1 MGTPVR
7 SETVTPPCSI
17 ATPLTLPASSLKSRR
32 NAIVVPAKPPKKT
45 PNSSSLVMLLRSPWF
60 HPSPCASSLSLTSPH
75 WVASPYVSSNPSTSR
90 TLPPERSPRPL
101 KRPPRRSELKLRKPI
116 APENTLEC
124 AAHLQSHHL
133 CRPVNEKPLHF
144 LLTLHLSLFLS
155 MLKNLVRFLL
165 SDWILLHCFHHKEV
179 RRKTKLFSLFI

>member
-1 MGTPVR
+1 MGTTPAR

-17 ATPLTLPASSLKSRR
+17 ATPPTLPASSLKSRR

-75 WVASPYVSSNPSTSR
+75 WVASPYVTCVEPSPSVSSNPSTSR

-101 KRPPRRSELKLRKPI
+101 KRPPRRSELKKLRKPI

-124 AAHLQSHHL
+124 AAHLQSHH
-133 CRPVNEKPLHF
+133 
-144 LLTLHLSLFLS
+144 
-155 MLKNLVRFLL
+155 
-165 SDWILLHCFHHKEV
+165 
-179 RRKTKLFSLFI
+179 